1 LSPPTARFD
10 GLAELHREDPGE
22 DAIVKGLLHRK
33 VAGAWSAPPR
43 ELQPRAHDQLVV
55 AQRVQMKSN
64 GRHVQAGLRGKLGG
78 VHRSVVLA
86 HQLEYTFALTAI
98 SSSSA
103 CSCVGF
109 VIHV

>member
-1 LSPPTARFD
+1 LCPPTACLD

-22 DAIVKGLLHRK
+22 DAVVKRLLHRK
-33 VAGAWSAPPR
+33 VAGAWSAAAG

-55 AQRVQMKSN
+55 AQGVQMKSN
-64 GRHVQAGLRGKLGG
+64 GRHVQPGSRGKLGG
-78 VHRSVVLA
+78 VHRSVVFA
-86 HQLEYTFALTAI
+86 HQLEHAFALSAI

-103 CSCVGF
+103 GPCVGF